1 MKYRIM
7 KGPIRGK
14 YRQGS
19 KGGFKVN
26 NKKGD
31 RPKTLVGSA
40 EEPASMLTT
49 GQVVCINVRR
59 GGRAPKFEGGEPR
72 RRELDQELEDPEGYT
87 RRNTWEE

>member
-7 KGPIRGK
+7 KGPTRGK

-59 GGRAPKFEGGEPR
+59 GGRAPSLKEENPKGGSWI
-72 RRELDQELEDPEGYT
+72 
-87 RRNTWEE
+87 RN